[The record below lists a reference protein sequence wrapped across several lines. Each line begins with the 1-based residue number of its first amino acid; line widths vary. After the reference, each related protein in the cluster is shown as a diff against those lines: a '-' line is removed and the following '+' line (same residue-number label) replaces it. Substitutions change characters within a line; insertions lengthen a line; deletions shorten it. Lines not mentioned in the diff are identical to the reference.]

1 LRRIQGQAESITDMK
16 QIKLTYHIDF
26 DKLIQRPVEEWVD
39 SYRQTKRCLPSVE
52 VGKTVAY
59 YSVKSID
66 PYNGWDNSQDMFDS
80 LEEGTIEVLSRRN
93 KRKEKIKQVIQD
105 LQEELIKLEN
115 LGDAVKVKLYEEII
129 KETTEKEKDRLLSQ
143 LK

>member
-1 LRRIQGQAESITDMK
+1 MK
-16 QIKLTYHIDF
+16 QIKLTYHIYF

-39 SYRQTKRCLPSVE
+39 SYRQTKRCLPRVE

-59 YSVKSID
+59 YPEYSED
-66 PYNGWDNSQDMFDS
+66 PYNGYDNSQDMFDS
-80 LEEGTIEVLSRRN
+80 LEEGIIEVLSRRN
-93 KRKEKIKQVIQD
+93 KRKEEIKQVIQKK
-105 LQEELIKLEN
+105 QEELIKLEN
-115 LGDAVKVKLYEEII
+115 LGDTVTVKLYEEII

>member
-1 LRRIQGQAESITDMK
+1 MK
-16 QIKLTYHIDF
+16 QIKLTYHIYF

-39 SYRQTKRCLPSVE
+39 SYRQTKRCLPSVI
-52 VGKTVAY
+52 VGETVAY
-59 YSVKSID
+59 YTVNSKY
-66 PYNGWDNSQDMFDS
+66 PYNGYDNSQDMFDS
-80 LEEGTIEVLSRRN
+80 VVEGTNEVLSRRN
-93 KRKEKIKQVIQD
+93 KRKEEIKQEIQD

-115 LGDAVKVKLYEEII
+115 LGDTVTVKLYEEII